1 MSILGK
7 TNTRLHQS
15 EMEEIMKHAKRKSF
29 ILVILSVVLCSWLT
43 STEALATSGSYNAS
57 VTDATADFYIN
68 DFANLFT
75 EEQKAAMMEKAI
87 NLSDNS
93 GGIQVVITTV
103 TSLDDCVTDGSKGHT
118 AAEVAYAMYA
128 QYGIGKDDMGILVL
142 FSVGDREIWVETGR
156 QMQFYI
162 TDKKSGELQDD
173 YGIPYFQQGQFA
185 EGLISLQDG
194 IIAEIQRVVP
204 EDWNSPQEPSTVPDK
219 TVPEMV
225 QESMEKRNA
234 SEGNYGI
241 VGAFLALVIGLI
253 AAVKSAFSKEK
264 KSQKQIRAIEEKHQ
278 KEMEA
283 LQEACMKEQAEQQK
297 TWSGIRQRLER
308 DVQKW
313 KDKVAEAEN
322 AAQKTQ
328 MGLQRTINELKADKT
343 DLTQRLA
350 ILQDKFDRAKR
361 LHPEIDFEAE
371 IHQMIER
378 EFEDEAARTDNVL
391 ANTLALPAD
400 KENESAFLEAID
412 YYQNIHPEIQKYMK
426 TDFER
431 LQQLYDESKKLRED
445 FERAEQEKRD
455 RAAAQRVY
463 DDLLRV
469 SQQVTVGSH
478 ENRQILEDACR
489 KYDRLNSAEQGYF
502 PDPSLI
508 QKLRKLLKVAEVDE
522 QNWKAGQEAEASVQG
537 VVNGVGYQADEDDL
551 DRLTQAMRTYTRLS
565 TAERVYFSV
574 QLHDKLQYL
583 IGQAQDDKEEQER
596 RRRRQREEA
605 ARRAASSMSSTRST
619 SSSSFHTSSSSSTS
633 RRSSGG
639 SSHHGGFG
647 GRPSGGGAGRRF

>member
-1 MSILGK
+1 
-7 TNTRLHQS
+7 
-15 EMEEIMKHAKRKSF
+15 
-29 ILVILSVVLCSWLT
+29 
-43 STEALATSGSYNAS
+43 
-57 VTDATADFYIN
+57 
-68 DFANLFT
+68 
-75 EEQKAAMMEKAI
+75 
-87 NLSDNS
+87 
-93 GGIQVVITTV
+93 
-103 TSLDDCVTDGSKGHT
+103 
-118 AAEVAYAMYA
+118 
-128 QYGIGKDDMGILVL
+128 
-142 FSVGDREIWVETGR
+142 
-156 QMQFYI
+156 
-162 TDKKSGELQDD
+162 
-173 YGIPYFQQGQFA
+173 
-185 EGLISLQDG
+185 
-194 IIAEIQRVVP
+194 
-204 EDWNSPQEPSTVPDK
+204 
-219 TVPEMV
+219 
-225 QESMEKRNA
+225 
-234 SEGNYGI
+234 
-241 VGAFLALVIGLI
+241 
-253 AAVKSAFSKEK
+253 
-264 KSQKQIRAIEEKHQ
+264 
-278 KEMEA
+278 
-283 LQEACMKEQAEQQK
+283 
-297 TWSGIRQRLER
+297 
-308 DVQKW
+308 
-313 KDKVAEAEN
+313 
-322 AAQKTQ
+322 
-328 MGLQRTINELKADKT
+328 
-343 DLTQRLA
+343 
-350 ILQDKFDRAKR
+350 
-361 LHPEIDFEAE
+361 
-371 IHQMIER
+371 MIER

-574 QLHDKLQYL
+574 HDKLQYL